1 MWAMK
6 IGVITLVGTLISIS
20 SAADLPVQM
29 MPGAE
34 VGVPSL
40 IGELTIR
47 TAAGRESYAFK
58 RGESLHFELTVRN
71 LEEHAMKLIFPD
83 LGANVSFTL
92 VTENVD
98 AAIPSAGR
106 SYMVEQLVREM
117 EIAPRAI
124 EKYTL
129 TWNQKYGD
137 ARGKSLGQVKPG
149 VYRVIA
155 QYRGR
160 LAKSG
165 QCVSVMK
172 TFRIE

>member
-1 MWAMK
+1 
-6 IGVITLVGTLISIS
+6 
-20 SAADLPVQM
+20 

-47 TAAGRESYAFK
+47 NAAGRESYVFK
-58 RGESLHFELTVRN
+58 RGESLHIELTVRN
-71 LEEHAMKLIFPD
+71 L
-83 LGANVSFTL
+83 
-92 VTENVD
+92 
-98 AAIPSAGR
+98 
-106 SYMVEQLVREM
+106 
-117 EIAPRAI
+117 
-124 EKYTL
+124 
-129 TWNQKYGD
+129 WNQKYGD

-165 QCVSVMK
+165 QCVSVMR